1 MLELLMGYIT
11 VDVPED
17 NGDELGIGL
26 TVNNRAV
33 MSSSSSCSP
42 SLGKPTPDFVS
53 VFLSN
58 SEALKTCI
66 FCDFVWRMYF
76 KNNYYL
82 YV

>member
-1 MLELLMGYIT
+1 MLELLMAYNT

-53 VFLSN
+53 VFLNN
-58 SEALKTCI
+58 SEALKTYI
-66 FCDFVWRMYF
+66 YCDFVWRMC
-76 KNNYYL
+76 
-82 YV
+82 